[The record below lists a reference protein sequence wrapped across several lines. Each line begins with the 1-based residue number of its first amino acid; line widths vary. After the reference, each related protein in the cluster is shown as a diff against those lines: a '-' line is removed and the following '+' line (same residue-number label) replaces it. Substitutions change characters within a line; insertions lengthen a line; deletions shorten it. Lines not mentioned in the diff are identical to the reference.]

1 MGSHLHVLVP
11 SHGAKYGAPVR
22 VYAHVDGD
30 AAGQF
35 DVHHSTPQLLL
46 ASDLRELG
54 VRARHRHCHANHST
68 LAYVHVRLWRHLCRL
83 SVAGVS
89 WRCEVEVKGE
99 GTE

>member
-46 ASDLRELG
+46 APDMRELG
-54 VRARHRHCHANHST
+54 VRARHRHRYADPSGV
-68 LAYVHVRLWRHLCRL
+68 AYVHLRLCRHLCRL

-89 WRCEVEVKGE
+89 WGGEVEVKGE